1 MDLDKLKKVAKEKG
15 SMALK
20 RLIHAA
26 DTLEN
31 EDSSCDEPSPIE
43 NLDDQN
49 SNDTQP
55 EDIVQENASDDVS
68 GETRRFNLNDVLNN
82 LKSAPGDQTYNE
94 VIDEENDVEQN
105 IDPVPETSELDDATE
120 SGAIADMIKDYLD
133 NLRIEINSELNNA
146 NEIIDKKLD
155 SLDEHTKRLNDIYGR
170 LGTLNSIVDKHAG
183 ENTKSAINI
192 NGKLNA
198 QDVRLN
204 EISNA
209 LGSVSKL
216 NDSIFDLKNSQMNTK
231 NSLSELESSYAKL
244 KRKMTA
250 GVTIISIL
258 SAIIVILE
266 VINLLS

>member
-1 MDLDKLKKVAKEKG
+1 MDLDKLKKVAKEKS

-31 EDSSCDEPSPIE
+31 EDSLCDEPGSNE
-43 NLDDQN
+43 ELDSQE
-49 SNDTQP
+49 SNNTQS
-55 EDIVQENASDDVS
+55 EEVVQENTMEGVS
-68 GETRRFNLNDVLNN
+68 GETRRFNLNDILNN
-82 LKSAPGDQTYNE
+82 LKSVPGDQTYNE
-94 VIDEENDVEQN
+94 ISDDAEDEPNNDLSPEIADSNSTMDSDDIASIAKDYLENLRTEVN
-105 IDPVPETSELDDATE
+105 SELDKIHELID
-120 SGAIADMIKDYLD
+120 IKLG
-133 NLRIEINSELNNA
+133 
-146 NEIIDKKLD
+146 

-170 LGTLNSIVDKHAG
+170 LGTLNSIVDKSAG

-231 NSLSELESSYAKL
+231 NSLSELESSYSKL

-258 SAIIVILE
+258 SAIVVILE